1 MDHSTYFIK
10 AGIKPRDSCM
20 LSGHFTNWATSPIPN
35 KTILMVKWVGGGVA
49 GGRLDHAWSPVK
61 SSTYLALC
69 EDPVPFLRYRQFR
82 AGL

>member
-10 AGIKPRDSCM
+10 AGIKPRATCM

-35 KTILMVKWVGGGVA
+35 KTILMVKLGVGGGSWQARSCLVP
-49 GGRLDHAWSPVK
+49 GEELH
-61 SSTYLALC
+61 LALC
-69 EDPVPFLRYRQFR
+69 EDPVPLLRDRQFR